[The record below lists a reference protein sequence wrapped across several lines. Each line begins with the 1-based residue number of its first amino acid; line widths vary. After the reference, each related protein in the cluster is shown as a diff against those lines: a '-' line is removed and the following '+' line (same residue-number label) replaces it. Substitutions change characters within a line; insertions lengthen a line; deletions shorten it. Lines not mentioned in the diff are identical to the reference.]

1 MKNLKIGFFSLLVI
15 CFIREDFLSGPLLDQ
30 NPNEV
35 DDVSIVS
42 PEALLVGSQVTIYG
56 IMEGYL
62 NRAVS
67 MVMQQMSGLQ
77 TDYYRD
83 YNCDPIDIN
92 TNGRWTAMYG
102 TGGLI
107 DLTTTQG
114 SRRAGKICTPS
125 YFSNVGGT
133 SFFNCS

>member
-1 MKNLKIGFFSLLVI
+1 MKNLKIVFFSLSII
-15 CFIREDFLSGPLLDQ
+15 CLSCEDFLSGPLLDQ

-83 YNCDPIDIN
+83 YN
-92 TNGRWTAMYG
+92 
-102 TGGLI
+102 
-107 DLTTTQG
+107 
-114 SRRAGKICTPS
+114 
-125 YFSNVGGT
+125 
-133 SFFNCS
+133 